1 MNDKYLL
8 SASLKRTTPAPNN
21 TAIAPKA
28 VRIITAARENENML
42 TVIGLRKNSIQQ
54 LISGRKSQKINPKY
68 EFDILREK
76 ASAGFPQLEQKL
88 YSN

>member
-1 MNDKYLL
+1 
-8 SASLKRTTPAPNN
+8 
-21 TAIAPKA
+21 
-28 VRIITAARENENML
+28 ML

-54 LISGRKSQKINPKY
+54 LIPGRKSQKINPKY